1 MCSSCEHIGSIRRGY
16 FKSLSLLSWSNTP
29 CLFMAVDHGGMLI
42 TEFQA
47 DFVFYY
53 LLLLILLERKSY
65 SEWMNKQ

>member
-1 MCSSCEHIGSIRRGY
+1 
-16 FKSLSLLSWSNTP
+16 
-29 CLFMAVDHGGMLI
+29 MAVDHGGVLI